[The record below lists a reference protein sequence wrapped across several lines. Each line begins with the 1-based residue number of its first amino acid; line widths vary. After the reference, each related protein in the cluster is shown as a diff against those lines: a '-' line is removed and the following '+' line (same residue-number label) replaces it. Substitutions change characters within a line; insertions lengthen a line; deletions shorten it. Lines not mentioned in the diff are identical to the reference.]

1 MVTPQRRPQYRTAAG
16 GSVRGR
22 SEQRSAPA
30 GPLKRAAERRR
41 GVLRGQAFVALVLV
55 PMLLMLGSV
64 YLHTLA
70 AGLKGE
76 TARFEEEKAGVES
89 EGERLDVRV
98 TELSD
103 PGRVRALARK
113 GLQMQDTGGND
124 LATYGND
131 GEDVANGG
139 GEKKKETGW

>member
-1 MVTPQRRPQYRTAAG
+1 MVAPQRRPLYPSAAG
-16 GSVRGR
+16 SSVRGR
-22 SEQRSAPA
+22 QEQRGASAGA
-30 GPLKRAAERRR
+30 LKRAGQQRW

-70 AGLKGE
+70 AELKE
-76 TARFEEEKAGVES
+76 EKARLEEEKASAES

-103 PGRVRALARK
+103 PGRVRTLARK
-113 GLQMQDTGGND
+113 GLQMQDPGGKD
-124 LATYGND
+124 IATYGND
-131 GEDVANGG
+131 G
-139 GEKKKETGW
+139 